1 MKKTPK
7 EITLVVHAIDQVF
20 PPSKRLPFA
29 LGCLAVDIETGQPVK
44 ALIKFNYDELTFVL
58 ENEKTLKESKA

>member
-1 MKKTPK
+1 
-7 EITLVVHAIDQVF
+7 
-20 PPSKRLPFA
+20 
-29 LGCLAVDIETGQPVK
+29 LAVDIETGQPVK